1 MTTQPQRGG
10 GGGGGRLRFFFCVKV
25 FFFFFFAIIVRATL
39 TATTKSLRRDFD
51 ALVVVLNGNA
61 VEDCAIDGR
70 ARRLARELNVVWRR
84 RERREGDARVVVVA
98 TILLAGD
105 DANDRCERLLE
116 RLVSVEEEEKEK
128 KRDDDEES
136 EVVVK
141 YETLPRD
148 ATTPIGGPRTRA
160 LSVRVNAWVR
170 ERREH
175 REEGEE
181 KGGEVYAFVENDS
194 EALMYFAAM
203 SKETRGGATE
213 SLYDDVSFAT
223 MTGVGFDSDDEEE
236 EKNGAEDGKRY
247 GERC

>member
-1 MTTQPQRGG
+1 MWFG
-10 GGGGGRLRFFFCVKV
+10 
-25 FFFFFFAIIVRATL
+25 
-39 TATTKSLRRDFD
+39 DD
-51 ALVVVLNGNA
+51 EN
-61 VEDCAIDGR
+61 DG
-70 ARRLARELNVVWRR
+70 
-84 RERREGDARVVVVA
+84 EGDARVVVVA
-98 TILLAGD
+98 TILL
-105 DANDRCERLLE
+105 RRRRRERPVRTTARATCFRRGRRE
-116 RLVSVEEEEKEK
+116 GEEERRRRR
-128 KRDDDEES
+128 KRGRREIRNAAKRCDDSDRWF
-136 EVVVK
+136 
-141 YETLPRD
+141 TNARQ
-148 ATTPIGGPRTRA
+148 

-236 EKNGAEDGKRY
+236 EKNSAEDGKRVQAK
-247 GERC
+247 RC